1 MRPRCEKCGKRL
13 YRIQKM
19 FSQPVPAHCPSCGAE
34 ISLKQ
39 KSDLKDYETI
49 ICIIAF
55 IIVVI
60 ILIIFVN

>member
-13 YRIQKM
+13 YRIQKT
-19 FSQPVPAHCPSCGAE
+19 FSHPIPAHCPSCGAE

-39 KSDLKDYETI
+39 KSDLIDYEAI